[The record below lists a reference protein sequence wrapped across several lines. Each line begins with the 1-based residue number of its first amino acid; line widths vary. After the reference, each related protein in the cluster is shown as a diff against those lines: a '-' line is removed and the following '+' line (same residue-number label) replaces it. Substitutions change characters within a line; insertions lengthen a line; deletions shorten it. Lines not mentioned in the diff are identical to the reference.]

1 MSSSASAARSNPQPF
16 SYEEAS
22 SHFGADTRRTAP
34 EEIAAREA
42 AARSLGR
49 AEGEASSRN
58 LIEQQAVQLKAAIA
72 EAIEQF
78 EKQRQA
84 YYEEIEGEVVELALA
99 IARKIL
105 HRESQVDPLMLAGI
119 VKVTLERLNAGTEV
133 RVRVHP
139 NVGSEWR
146 HYFSCH
152 MQTRIV
158 PEVVDDPS
166 LPLEK
171 CVLETSLGQ
180 TELGVEPQLKEIER
194 GLLDLLAQRPT
205 EKA

>member
-1 MSSSASAARSNPQPF
+1 MSSSASAARSNTQPF

-22 SHFGADTRRTAP
+22 SHSGGETRRSAA

-42 AARSLGR
+42 AARSMGR
-49 AEGEASSRN
+49 AEAEASSRS
-58 LIEQQAVQLKAAIA
+58 LMEQQAVQVKAAIA
-72 EAIEQF
+72 DALEQF
-78 EKQRQA
+78 EKQRQV
-84 YYEEIEGEVVELALA
+84 YYEKIEREVVELALA
-99 IARKIL
+99 IAHKIL

-119 VKVTLERLNAGTEV
+119 VKVTLEKLNAGTEV

-139 NVGSEWR
+139 NAGSEWR

-152 MQTRIV
+152 MQSRV
-158 PEVVDDPS
+158 APEVVDDPS
-166 LPLEK
+166 LPLER

-194 GLLDLLAQRPT
+194 GLLDLLAKRPT